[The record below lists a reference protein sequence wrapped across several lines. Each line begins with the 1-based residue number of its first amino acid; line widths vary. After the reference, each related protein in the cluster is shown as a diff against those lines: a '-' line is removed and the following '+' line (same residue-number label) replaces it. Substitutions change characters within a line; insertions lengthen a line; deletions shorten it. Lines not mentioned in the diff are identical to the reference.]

1 MQPEVYE
8 QIYSWRGV
16 LDDWKKTHGGETKIM
31 MTEAY
36 ANMTFTMRYYQ
47 SDDGTRKGSHIPF
60 NFLMISDL
68 NEKSSAKEFVHTINK
83 WMSFMPAGETANWV
97 VKRNVKL
104 HFEKALIFIFNLQL
118 GNHDNSRVGSRYGSE
133 RIDALNAM
141 LLTLPGAGVT
151 YNVIFN
157 VT

>member
-1 MQPEVYE
+1 
-8 QIYSWRGV
+8 
-16 LDDWKKTHGGETKIM
+16 M

-36 ANMTFTMRYYQ
+36 ANLTFTMRYYQ

-68 NEKSSAKEFVHTINK
+68 NKGSSANDFVHTISK
-83 WMSFMPAGETANWV
+83 WLNYMPAGETANWV
-97 VKRNVKL
+97 VRMKCHYIKSNTI
-104 HFEKALIFIFNLQL
+104 IFLQL

-133 RIDALNAM
+133 RIDALNAL

-151 YNVIFN
+151 YNVRKYFN
-157 VT
+157 LC